1 LFFRILRRTIS
12 FLLLLLNGN
21 AHYQNRA
28 KLPKEGSFILVAPHR
43 TWIDPVYLAIAAK
56 PHEFAFMAKKELFK
70 NPVLSWVIRHAHAFP
85 VDRKNPGPSAIKVPV
100 KILKEGQL
108 NLVIFP
114 TGTRHSSELK
124 GGAAT
129 IAKLSG
135 VPIIPAVY
143 QGPLT
148 LTDLIKR
155 KRVTVRFGDAITID
169 KSTKLTKERLKEIE
183 LEIQQSFNRLDYEI
197 DPTYVYKI
205 TPE

>member
-1 LFFRILRRTIS
+1 
-12 FLLLLLNGN
+12 
-21 AHYQNRA
+21 
-28 KLPKEGSFILVAPHR
+28 
-43 TWIDPVYLAIAAK
+43 
-56 PHEFAFMAKKELFK
+56 
-70 NPVLSWVIRHAHAFP
+70 
-85 VDRKNPGPSAIKVPV
+85 
-100 KILKEGQL
+100 
-108 NLVIFP
+108 LVIFP

>member
-1 LFFRILRRTIS
+1 MFFRTLRD
-12 FLLLLLNGN
+12 FVGLLLLLLNGK
-21 AHYQNRA
+21 AHYQNKG
-28 KLPKEGSFILVAPHR
+28 KLPTEESFILVAPHR
-43 TWIDPVYLAIAAK
+43 TWIDPVYLALAAK
-56 PHEFAFMAKKELFK
+56 PHEFSFMAKKELFK
-70 NPVLSWVIRHAHAFP
+70 NPLLAWVIRRCNAFP
-85 VDRKNPGPSAIKVPV
+85 VDRNNPGPSAIKIPV
-100 KILKEGQL
+100 KILKEGNL

-148 LTDLIKR
+148 LIDLLKR
-155 KRVTVRFGDAITID
+155 KRVTVRFGDPIYID
-169 KSTKLTKERLKEIE
+169 KSTKLTKDRLKEIE
-183 LEIQQSFNRLDYEI
+183 LEIQQSFDQLDHEI

-205 TPE
+205 TP